1 MSGAFFKKWLQNIGK
16 MRDEVKERFAQLWSR
31 KEVQEEEWEELEEML
46 IQADIGPSLA
56 MELVEEFRDFRENF
70 RGEEGWQRWLY
81 RKLLAFLEGSDPRL
95 FPRASSQDLRVIL
108 LSGINGV
115 GKTTTAGKL
124 AHLLTEQGEKV
135 VLVGADT
142 FRAAASE
149 QLEIWARR
157 AHCRYFRGSS
167 GADPGAVVF
176 DSINS
181 ARNNGDSVVIV
192 DTAGRSH
199 VNKNLLAELEKV
211 MRVTKKLVEP
221 PQLESLV
228 VIDAL
233 TGQNAFSQV
242 ESIAR
247 VADLT
252 GIILTKWDSQAKGG
266 IIFRVAKEFA
276 LPVKYVGVGEGIE
289 DLVPFEAEEFVRAI
303 VY

>member
-1 MSGAFFKKWLQNIGK
+1 MSGAFFKKWLQNIGMMK
-16 MRDEVKERFAQLWSR
+16 EEVKERFSRLWSR
-31 KEVQEEEWEELEEML
+31 KEVKEEEWEELEAML
-46 IQADIGPSLA
+46 IQADIGPGMA
-56 MELVEEFRDFRENF
+56 IELVEEFRSLREASQ
-70 RGEEGWQRWLY
+70 GGGDWQSWLY
-81 RKLLAFLEGSDPRL
+81 AKLLSFLKGHETRL
-95 FPRASSQDLRVIL
+95 FPNASLERLRVVL

-115 GKTTTAGKL
+115 GKTTTAGKMAYRL
-124 AHLLTEQGEKV
+124 QTQGERV
-135 VLVGADT
+135 LLVGADT

-149 QLEIWARR
+149 QLEVWAQRVN
-157 AHCRYFRGSS
+157 CRYFRGSI

-176 DSINS
+176 DSISS
-181 ARNNGDSVVIV
+181 ALNNGHSVVIV

-211 MRVTKKLVEP
+211 VRVTKKLVEP
-221 PQLESLV
+221 SQFESLL

-252 GIILTKWDSQAKGG
+252 GIVLTKWDSQAKGG
-266 IIFRVAKEFA
+266 IIFRVVREFG

-289 DLVPFEAEEFVRAI
+289 DLVPFEPEEFVRAV

>member
-1 MSGAFFKKWLQNIGK
+1 MGASFFQKWFQGIEK
-16 MRDEVKERFAQLWSR
+16 MKGEVKERFLQLWSR
-31 KEVQEEEWEELEEML
+31 KEVREEEWEELEEIL
-46 IQADIGPSLA
+46 IQTDMGPNLA
-56 MELVEEFRDFRENF
+56 IELVEEFRQFREST
-70 RGEEGWQRWLY
+70 REKRDWQTWLY
-81 RKLLAFLEGSDPRL
+81 GKLLSFLEDGGGKL
-95 FPRASSQDLRVIL
+95 FPNASREDLRVIL

-124 AHLLTEQGEKV
+124 AHLLKKQGEKV

-142 FRAAASE
+142 FRAAAAE
-149 QLEIWARR
+149 QLEIWAQRVN
-157 AHCRYFRGSS
+157 CQYFRGSS

-176 DSINS
+176 DSVIS

-211 MRVTKKLVEP
+211 VKVTKKLVES
-221 PQLESLV
+221 PQLESLI

-233 TGQNAFSQV
+233 AGQNAFSQV

-247 VADLT
+247 VANLT

-266 IIFRVAKEFA
+266 IIFRVVREFA
-276 LPVKYVGVGEGIE
+276 LPVKYIGVGEGIE
-289 DLVPFEAEEFVRAI
+289 DLVPFEAQEFVSAI

>member
-16 MRDEVKERFAQLWSR
+16 MKEEVRERFSQLWSR
-31 KEVQEEEWEELEEML
+31 KEVKEEEWEELEAML
-46 IQADIGPSLA
+46 IQADIGPSMA
-56 MELVEEFRDFRENF
+56 VELVEEFRRLRETSKS
-70 RGEEGWQRWLY
+70 GGDWQNWLY
-81 RKLLAFLEGSDPRL
+81 EKLLAFLKNSETRL
-95 FPRASSQDLRVIL
+95 FPNASLENLRVIL

-115 GKTTTAGKL
+115 GKTTTAGKI
-124 AHLLTEQGEKV
+124 AHLLKEKGERV

-149 QLEIWARR
+149 QLEVWAQR
-157 AHCRYFRGSS
+157 ANCRYFRGSA

-211 MRVTKKLVEP
+211 VKVTKKLVEP
-221 PQLESLV
+221 SQLESLL

-266 IIFRVAKEFA
+266 IIFRVVREFG

-289 DLVPFEAEEFVRAI
+289 DLVPFEPEEFVRAI